1 MTIESAV
8 RDFGYFAIFVGT
20 FLEGETIL
28 IIGGFAAFR
37 GYLELPFV
45 ILSAFFGS
53 LFGDQLYFFLGRY
66 KGQALLKRFK
76 SWEPR
81 IRRFNRLMERH
92 STWFILI
99 FRFLYGLRNISPV
112 AIGLSDVSTKKF
124 VILNVISAAIWAVT
138 LGVLGFFFGQA
149 AKALLHDVRQYEMY
163 IFGGILGVASIM
175 FITNRVRNHL
185 KIKKRKQSALKGSP
199 RDPAQGISEGD
210 DKKSN

>member
-8 RDFGYFAIFVGT
+8 HDFGYFAIFVGT

-28 IIGGFAAFR
+28 VIGGFAAFR
-37 GYLELPFV
+37 GYLELPYV

-81 IRRFNRLMERH
+81 IKRFNRLMERH

-149 AKALLHDVRQYEMY
+149 AKAVLHDVRQYEKF
-163 IFGGILGVASIM
+163 IFAGILGVASIM

-185 KIKKRKQSALKGSP
+185 KVKKRKQMSQQSTAQ
-199 RDPAQGISEGD
+199 DPSQGISGSGE
-210 DKKSN
+210 KK

>member
-1 MTIESAV
+1 MTIESAIH
-8 RDFGYFAIFVGT
+8 DFGYLAIFVGT

-28 IIGGFAAFR
+28 VIGGFAAFR
-37 GYLELPFV
+37 GYLELPLV

-76 SWEPR
+76 GWEPR
-81 IRRFNRLMERH
+81 VERFRRLMDRH

-124 VILNVISAAIWAVT
+124 VILNIISAAIWAVT
-138 LGVLGFFFGQA
+138 LGILGFFFGQA
-149 AKALLHDVRQYEMY
+149 AKAVLHNVRRYEMY
-163 IFGGILGVASIM
+163 IIGGILGVASII
-175 FITNRVRNHL
+175 FIINRIRNHF
-185 KIKKRKQSALKGSP
+185 KVKKGL
-199 RDPAQGISEGD
+199 
-210 DKKSN
+210 